1 MANELTTGVL
11 IVGSGMAGVTLAREL
26 RKLDANVDITLISA
40 DGGGFYSK
48 PNISNALA
56 AGKSADQLMM
66 SQRDALAAQLKIQ
79 IHSNVQVK
87 AISPQS
93 ATAVTSIGDFEYQ
106 HLVLALGARPIR
118 LPIAGDGAADVLSI
132 NHLDHYA
139 EFRRALGG
147 KGDGKKRVAILG
159 AGLIGCEFANDLRL
173 GGFEVEVFDL
183 APQALGR
190 LLPAQTAAFLQ
201 QRMENAGVKFHFNT
215 SIAKLEKSAQHYR
228 LTDSHG
234 ASHEADIVLSAIGL
248 IPEIELAKASGLP
261 VNRGI
266 LVDQHL
272 QANGGK
278 GHAPIYA
285 LGDCMEISGLNLPFI
300 LPIMAQAR
308 ALAKTLSGTPTE
320 LRYAAMPVVVKTP
333 ACPTVVCPPPQGSKG
348 VWQEEVSADGVRALF
363 VDANNKP
370 LGFALLGSA
379 TTERQA
385 LAAQM
390 PAWL

>member
-272 QANGGK
+272 QANGGT

-300 LPIMAQAR
+300 LPIMAQGR

-320 LRYAAMPVVVKTP
+320 LHYAAMPVVVKTP

>member
-26 RKLDANVDITLISA
+26 RKLDANVDIALISA

-272 QANGGK
+272 QANGGT

-300 LPIMAQAR
+300 LPIMAQGR

-320 LRYAAMPVVVKTP
+320 LHYAAMPVVVKTP

>member
-1 MANELTTGVL
+1 MNAGVL
-11 IVGSGMAGVTLAREL
+11 IVGSGMAGVSLAREL
-26 RKLDANVDITLISA
+26 RKLDANIGITLISA
-40 DGGGFYSK
+40 DAGGFYSK
-48 PNISNALA
+48 PNLSNALA
-56 AGKSADQLMM
+56 AGKSVEQLMM
-66 SQRDALAAQLKIQ
+66 TQRDALAAQLKMQ
-79 IHSNVQVK
+79 IHSDVQVT
-87 AISPQS
+87 AIDAQS
-93 ATAVTSIGDFEYQ
+93 ATVATSIGDFEYQ

-118 LPIAGDGAADVLSI
+118 LSLAGDGAEDVLSV

-147 KGDGKKRVAILG
+147 KSDGKKRVAILG
-159 AGLIGCEFANDLRL
+159 AGLIGCEFANDLRH

-190 LLPAQTAAFLQ
+190 LLPTHAAAFFQ

-215 SIAKLEKSAQHYR
+215 GIAHVEKSAHHYR
-228 LTDSHG
+228 LTDNHG
-234 ASHEADIVLSAIGL
+234 ASHNADIVLSAIGL
-248 IPEIELAKASGLP
+248 IPETALAKASGLP

-266 LVDQHL
+266 VVNGHL
-272 QANGGK
+272 QVNAGK
-278 GHAPIYA
+278 DQAPIYA
-285 LGDCMEISGLNLPFI
+285 LGDCTEVGGLNLPFI

-308 ALAKTLSGTPTE
+308 AMAKTLAGTLTE
-320 LRYAAMPVVVKTP
+320 LHYAAMPIVVKTP
-333 ACPTVVCPPPQGSKG
+333 ACPTVVCPPPQGSNG
-348 VWQEEVSADGVRALF
+348 VWQEEVGADGVRAFF
-363 VDANNKP
+363 VGADAKP

>member
-1 MANELTTGVL
+1 MTTGVL

-320 LRYAAMPVVVKTP
+320 LHYAAMPVVVKTP

>member
-139 EFRRALGG
+139 EFRCALGG

-320 LRYAAMPVVVKTP
+320 LHYAAMPVVVKTP